1 MSKNNSVFMKKCLK
15 YFYLFIDQKSIKAF
29 NTEVIS
35 KQEFLN
41 SKLRFFF
48 WKKKNQN
55 VDTTKKLLKGTHT
68 IAFFFNKKK
77 IMCLWGNPISLN
89 SKIKNFQQLRVHL
102 VHWMRITIGIVIF
115 ITINKICCN
124 VITKHIH

>member
-48 WKKKNQN
+48 LKKKNQN

-77 IMCLWGNPISLN
+77 IMCL
-89 SKIKNFQQLRVHL
+89 
-102 VHWMRITIGIVIF
+102 
-115 ITINKICCN
+115 
-124 VITKHIH
+124 

>member
-48 WKKKNQN
+48 
-55 VDTTKKLLKGTHT
+55 
-68 IAFFFNKKK
+68 FEKKK
-77 IMCLWGNPISLN
+77 IKMLT
-89 SKIKNFQQLRVHL
+89 QQR
-102 VHWMRITIGIVIF
+102 
-115 ITINKICCN
+115 NY
-124 VITKHIH
+124 

>member
-115 ITINKICCN
+115 ITRNKICCN

>member
-1 MSKNNSVFMKKCLK
+1 MKKCLK

-68 IAFFFNKKK
+68 IAFFSFSFFIKKKKK
-77 IMCLWGNPISLN
+77 IVSVRKSN
-89 SKIKNFQQLRVHL
+89 
-102 VHWMRITIGIVIF
+102 
-115 ITINKICCN
+115 
-124 VITKHIH
+124 ITKFESQKFSTT